1 MKPVWMAGFLTV
13 VLAWCAIPALAQPV
27 ISAKSGLIS
36 YVEGKVFLS
45 DQIVEQSPTHF
56 PDVKENA
63 VVRTADGRAEVLL
76 TPGVVLRLGENSSF
90 KMLTNRLIDTRLEL
104 LTGSAVVE
112 ADEIAKDTNVTLVCK
127 DGTVVLDKKGLY
139 RFDTAPARLKV
150 FEGAASAQVAGENF
164 EVAGGKM
171 LGLGGTIA
179 SVEKFDKEDTDSLD
193 NWSRRRGELLAMAN
207 VSSARQVHDSGCAGF
222 SFMTPYSFVSPNSTS
237 TTMQPCLS
245 DPCAPGWRYNQ
256 WYGLITYI
264 PCGTAWSPYGYRYWS
279 PQNVIRAYYVP
290 QRSLG
295 GGVGNRGLGGVG
307 GPSYPT
313 MAPTSGGYSG
323 AVASAPSVSSGPS
336 MSSGSTAA
344 SSSGSSSV
352 GHGSTASGGGGRSR

>member
-1 MKPVWMAGFLTV
+1 MKPVWIAGFLVV
-13 VLAWCAIPALAQPV
+13 VLALSAIPALAQPV

-36 YVEGKVFLS
+36 YVEGKVYLG
-45 DQIVEQSPTHF
+45 DQIVEPSPTHF
-56 PDVKENA
+56 AEVKENA
-63 VVRTADGRAEVLL
+63 VVRTAEGRAEVLL

-127 DGTVVLDKKGLY
+127 DGTVLLGKKGLY

-150 FEGAASAQVAGENF
+150 FDGLATVQIAGQNV

-179 SVEKFDKEDTDSLD
+179 AVEKFDKEDTDSLD
-193 NWSRRRGELLAMAN
+193 NWSRRRGELVAMAN
-207 VSSARQVHDSGCAGF
+207 VSAAKQVHDSGCAGL
-222 SFMTPYSFVSPNSTS
+222 SFVTPTSTS
-237 TTMQPCLS
+237 QPCPS
-245 DPCAPGWRYNQ
+245 DPCAPGWRYNP
-256 WYGLITYI
+256 WYGMITYI
-264 PCGTAWSPYGYRYWS
+264 PCGGAAWSPYGYRYWS
-279 PQNVIRAYYVP
+279 PQNVARAYYIP
-290 QRSLG
+290 PPSFI
-295 GGVGNRGLGGVG
+295 GNRGVG
-307 GPSYPT
+307 GGGGSAYPT

-323 AVASAPSVSSGPS
+323 TVAAAPAASSGPS

-344 SSSGSSSV
+344 SSAGSSSV
-352 GHGSTASGGGGRSR
+352 GHGSTAGGGGGRGR

>member
-1 MKPVWMAGFLTV
+1 MKPVWVAGFLAV
-13 VLAWCAIPALAQPV
+13 VLALSAIPALAQPV

-36 YVEGKVFLS
+36 YVEGKVYLS
-45 DQIVEQSPTHF
+45 DQIVEPSPTHF

-63 VVRTADGRAEVLL
+63 VVRTAEGRAEVLL
-76 TPGVVLRLGENSSF
+76 TPGVVLRLGENGSF

-127 DGTVVLDKKGLY
+127 DGTVLLGKKGLY

-150 FEGAASAQVAGENF
+150 FDGLASVQLAGQNV
-164 EVAGGKM
+164 EVAAGKM

-179 SVEKFDKEDTDSLD
+179 SVEKFDKGDTDSLD
-193 NWSRRRGELLAMAN
+193 NWSRRRGELVAMAN
-207 VSSARQVHDSGCAGF
+207 VSSAKQVHDSGCAGF
-222 SFMTPYSFVSPNSTS
+222 SFVTPVSTS
-237 TTMQPCLS
+237 QPCLS
-245 DPCAPGWRYNQ
+245 SDLCAPGWRYNP
-256 WYGLITYI
+256 WYGMITYI

-279 PQNVIRAYYVP
+279 PRNVTRAFYAPPPAFLGNRGV
-290 QRSLG
+290 SGGG
-295 GGVGNRGLGGVG
+295 GGVG
-307 GPSYPT
+307 YPT
-313 MAPTSGGYSG
+313 MAPASGGYAG
-323 AVASAPSVSSGPS
+323 AVAAAPSVSSGPS

-352 GHGSTASGGGGRSR
+352 GHGAAGGGGGAGGGGRGR

>member
-1 MKPVWMAGFLTV
+1 MKPVWIAGFLAV
-13 VLAWCAIPALAQPV
+13 VLALSAIPALAQPV

-36 YVEGKVFLS
+36 YVEGKVYLS
-45 DQIVEQSPTHF
+45 DQIVEPSPTHF

-63 VVRTADGRAEVLL
+63 VVRTAEGRAEVLL

-127 DGTVVLDKKGLY
+127 DGTVSLDKKGLY

-150 FEGAASAQVAGENF
+150 FEGLASAQVAGQNV

-193 NWSRRRGELLAMAN
+193 NWSKRRGELVAMAN
-207 VSSARQVHDSGCAGF
+207 VSAAKQVHDSGCAGL
-222 SFMTPYSFVSPNSTS
+222 SFVTPVSTS
-237 TTMQPCLS
+237 QPCPS
-245 DPCAPGWRYNQ
+245 DPCAPSWRYNP
-256 WYGLITYI
+256 WYRDDHLHPLRYSLESLRVSLLEPAERDPSLLRAAAFLYWQSWRGRLWWWRASI
-264 PCGTAWSPYGYRYWS
+264 PD
-279 PQNVIRAYYVP
+279 
-290 QRSLG
+290 
-295 GGVGNRGLGGVG
+295 
-307 GPSYPT
+307 
-313 MAPTSGGYSG
+313 
-323 AVASAPSVSSGPS
+323 
-336 MSSGSTAA
+336 
-344 SSSGSSSV
+344 
-352 GHGSTASGGGGRSR
+352 HGSYVWRILGDGVLPPRRLPRGHP

>member
-1 MKPVWMAGFLTV
+1 MKPVWIAGFLAV
-13 VLAWCAIPALAQPV
+13 VLALSAIPALAQPV

-36 YVEGKVFLS
+36 YVEGKVYLS
-45 DQIVEQSPTHF
+45 DQIVEPSPTRF

-63 VVRTADGRAEVLL
+63 VVRTAEGRAEVLL
-76 TPGVVLRLGENSSF
+76 TPGVVLRLGENGSF

-127 DGTVVLDKKGLY
+127 DGTVLLGKKGLY

-150 FEGAASAQVAGENF
+150 FDGLATVQIAGQNV

-179 SVEKFDKEDTDSLD
+179 AVEKFDKEDTDSLD
-193 NWSRRRGELLAMAN
+193 NWSRRRGELVAMAN
-207 VSSARQVHDSGCAGF
+207 VSAAKQVHDSGCAGL
-222 SFMTPYSFVSPNSTS
+222 SFVTPTSTS
-237 TTMQPCLS
+237 QPCPS
-245 DPCAPGWRYNQ
+245 DPCAPGWRYNP
-256 WYGLITYI
+256 WYGMITYI
-264 PCGTAWSPYGYRYWS
+264 PCGGAAWSPYGYRYWS
-279 PQNVIRAYYVP
+279 PQNVARAYYMPPPV
-290 QRSLG
+290 
-295 GGVGNRGLGGVG
+295 NRGLGGYG
-307 GPSYPT
+307 GGAAYPT

-323 AVASAPSVSSGPS
+323 TVAAAPAASSGPS

-344 SSSGSSSV
+344 SSAGSSSV
-352 GHGSTASGGGGRSR
+352 GHGSTAGGGGGRGR